1 MPREK
6 WLKRRQDEGPPPEDI
21 VREYFGPRGEKKD
34 DRPRQ
39 ETRPEA
45 PENCRCGADPVDF
58 DGEGL
63 LRYPEGARI
72 RREGFPHHSG

>member
-6 WLKRRQDEGPPPEDI
+6 WLKRRQDEAPPPEDI

-39 ETRPEA
+39 GTRPEGSG
-45 PENCRCGADPVDF
+45 RQRIADAVPTLSIST
-58 DGEGL
+58 ERSASL
-63 LRYPEGARI
+63 
-72 RREGFPHHSG
+72 S